1 MNTVDL
7 AWLKQND
14 LLLRIAQKALGLALI
29 SLGALFTLWIVKKLA
44 SRMVARFSAD
54 DATVQTLEQVER
66 QRRVETI
73 VRVGTD
79 VVRVFV
85 WGFVILTVLSQF
97 GVSVQPLVAGAG
109 LIGAAVA
116 FGSQAIVKDYA
127 AGFFILLENHFDIGD
142 SIAVGTTSGTVEKMT
157 LRVTVLRDTDGAIHI
172 IPNGTINTVTN
183 KSNRWSNARVAV
195 TVDPNADPSSV
206 RAALE
211 GAAEALAK
219 DESHGGLWMESVM
232 AKGPLAMKDAGVEWS
247 LSAKVPVGKAGDAQ
261 PILLEA
267 AQTALIAAGVK
278 LTLKG

>member
-1 MNTVDL
+1 MNAVDL

-14 LLLRIAQKALGLALI
+14 LLVRVAQKALGLAFI
-29 SLGALFTLWIVKKLA
+29 SLGALITLWIVKKLA
-44 SRMVARFSAD
+44 SRMVAKFSAD

-142 SIAVGTTSGTVEKMT
+142 AIAVGTTSGTVEKMT

-195 TVDPNADPSSV
+195 TVDPNADPAAV

-211 GAAEALAK
+211 SAATSLAG
-219 DESHGGLWMESVM
+219 DETHGGLWIESVI

>member
-14 LLLRIAQKALGLALI
+14 LVLRIAQKALGLALI
-29 SLGALFTLWIVKKLA
+29 SLGALCTLWVVKKLA

-195 TVDPNADPSSV
+195 TVDPNADPASV
-206 RAALE
+206 RAALQ
-211 GAAEALAK
+211 AAAVALAE
-219 DESHGGLWMESVM
+219 DETHGGLWMESVM

>member
-1 MNTVDL
+1 MNAVEL

-14 LLLRIAQKALGLALI
+14 LLVRVAQKALGLALI
-29 SLGALFTLWIVKKLA
+29 SLGAVCVLWLVKKLA
-44 SRMVARFSAD
+44 TRMVARFSAD

-66 QRRVETI
+66 RRRVETI

-142 SIAVGTTSGTVEKMT
+142 SIVLSGASGTVEKMT
-157 LRVTVLRDTDGAIHI
+157 LRVTVLRDADGAIHI
-172 IPNGTINTVTN
+172 IPNGAIAIVTN
-183 KSNRWSNARVAV
+183 KSNRWSNARIAV
-195 TVDPNADPSSV
+195 TVDPNADPKLV
-206 RAALE
+206 R
-211 GAAEALAK
+211 EALNAAVTALVG
-219 DESHGGLWMESVM
+219 DANHEGLWMESVA
-232 AKGPLAMKDAGVEWS
+232 AKGPLLMKDAGVEWS
-247 LSAKVPVGKAGDAQ
+247 LSAKVPVGKAAEAQ

-267 AQTALIAAGVK
+267 AQSALIAAGVK

>member
-7 AWLKQND
+7 TWLKQND
-14 LLLRIAQKALGLALI
+14 LLVRIAQKALGLALI
-29 SLGALFTLWIVKKLA
+29 SLGALVVLWIVKKLA
-44 SRMVARFSAD
+44 TRMVARFSAD

-66 QRRVETI
+66 RRRVETI

-142 SIAVGTTSGTVEKMT
+142 SIAIGTTSGTVEKMT
-157 LRVTVLRDTDGAIHI
+157 LRVTVLRDGDGALHI

-195 TVDPNADPSSV
+195 TVDPNADPTEV
-206 RAALE
+206 RKALE
-211 GAAEALAK
+211 AAAEKLQA
-219 DESHGGLWMESVM
+219 DETHGELWMEHVL
-232 AKGPLAMKDAGVEWS
+232 AKGPLTMKDAGIEWS
-247 LSAKVPVGKAGDAQ
+247 LSAKVPVGKSADAQ